1 MAIKPKDLKFEEA
14 ALRKRL
20 EFVRSLKAAL
30 SQEDSISTLTVES
43 YTSIIDGTPLII
55 YTSLQMSL
63 SLKIRHKELNIFH
76 FYIFNSQ
83 KLLKKLHKKFI
94 DPLRLGW

>member
-30 SQEDSISTLTVES
+30 NQEDSISAQTVEA
-43 YTSIIDGTPLII
+43 YTSIIDGTSPDDI
-55 YTSLQMSL
+55 
-63 SLKIRHKELNIFH
+63 K
-76 FYIFNSQ
+76 SQ
-83 KLLKKLHKKFI
+83 LLMVA
-94 DPLRLGW
+94 